1 MQFDKLEIE
10 RDGIRDDRI
19 KGRIRFISSNTDWL
33 NFKLDEKTI
42 AEIMQLILPI
52 IERVH
57 KEQLDIVR
65 QEFLTMVEKNNGT
78 NRKRKMS

>member
-10 RDGIRDDRI
+10 KDSIRDGHI
-19 KGRIRFISSNTDWL
+19 KGRIRFVSSNTDWL

-42 AEIMQLILPI
+42 AEIMQLVLPI

-78 NRKRKMS
+78 DRKRKMS